1 MKLTIVI
8 LCLLLAVSFVAGDRG
23 KWRKT
28 PYTCKIKTDQGKY
41 CFGKLYKDSGN
52 AWSGADSNGDIVY
65 FNLCGDL
72 SNEAEASSTPGC
84 DPTAASCVL
93 TADGT
98 YINAGRPDDDSLAVS
113 IEDNTTVQFNYSNG
127 DACPSGFGTYQ
138 TIIQLT
144 CADDQDL
151 LITSVN
157 YNATTCQ
164 VLVQGVS
171 EYACPRQGH
180 WGGRNEGHGAPFF
193 VFLLPILC
201 CCCACLCIARCCRR
215 RRCQRQQ
222 QTQANYTVVPQ
233 EEPAQTQQPVAVPQ
247 PYIIPTQ
254 FQSQFQPQYYQPNP
268 YYVYVPQYGN
278 PAVPAP
284 QPPVTT
290 PVAPIIPLEDNSIEM
305 RETQLDSD
313 EKVAR
318 ELQAKFDNE

>member
-1 MKLTIVI
+1 MKITLIV
-8 LCLLLAVSFVAGDRG
+8 LCLLLAVSFTAGDRG

-28 PYTCKIKTDQGKY
+28 PYTCRIKTDQGKY
-41 CFGKLYKDSGN
+41 CFGRLYKDSGN
-52 AWSGADSNGDIVY
+52 AWSGADSMGDIVY

-72 SNEAEASSTPGC
+72 SNEAEASATPGC
-84 DPTAASCVL
+84 DPTAAACLL

-98 YINAGRPDDDSLAVS
+98 YINAGRPDDDSLALSV
-113 IEDNTTVQFNYSNG
+113 EDNSTIQFNYTNG
-127 DACPSGFGTYQ
+127 DACPSGGNYQ
-138 TIIQLT
+138 TIIQLS

-151 LITSVN
+151 LITNVN
-157 YNATTCQ
+157 YNSTTCQ

-180 WGGRNEGHGAPFF
+180 WGRGDGKEGHGAPFF

-222 QTQANYTVVPQ
+222 QTQANYSVVPQ
-233 EEPAQTQQPVAVPQ
+233 EEPTQQQQQPVAVPQ

-254 FQSQFQPQYYQPNP
+254 FQPQYFQPNP

-284 QPPVTT
+284 QPPVTA
-290 PVAPIIPLEDNSIEM
+290 PVAPIIPLEENTFEM
-305 RETQLDSD
+305 RETQLDTD
-313 EKVAR
+313 EKIAR
-318 ELQAKFDNE
+318 DLQAKFDNE